1 MNTLRE
7 AAKAALWAFELHVQM
22 TWPTDRSTAAIAAL
36 RAALAQEQ
44 AEPVAEIIEPQIKVD
59 SHQTLDDAMQQ
70 PRAMAQAY
78 ESGYNAGVANEREAC
93 AKVCEARFVGDMT
106 REDMEAR
113 RCAAAIRAR
122 GEQP

>member
-1 MNTLRE
+1 MTTLRE

-59 SHQTLDDAMQQ
+59 SHQTLDDAMRL

-78 ESGYNAGVANEREAC
+78 ENGYKAGRATEREAC
-93 AKVCEARFVGDMT
+93 ERACEHQPHWVACV
-106 REDMEAR
+106 
-113 RCAAAIRAR
+113 AAIRAR
-122 GEQP
+122 GGQT